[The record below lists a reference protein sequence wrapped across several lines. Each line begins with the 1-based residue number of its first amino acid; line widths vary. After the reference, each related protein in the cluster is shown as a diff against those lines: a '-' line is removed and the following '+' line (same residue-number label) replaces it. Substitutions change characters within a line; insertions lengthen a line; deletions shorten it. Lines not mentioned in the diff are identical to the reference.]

1 MSQPDDLSDFGLGL
15 DLIVDPSPFFGAATP
30 PDSPTLL
37 PGQADHDMS
46 DLINWPEQYNDAAVD
61 EDSDP
66 EVAALARANSATV
79 DFLNMF
85 PADTNPRAAQTVN
98 LAVNMRTLFSLFF
111 RSIALM
117 LIRSW
122 MQSTVFQWRCPRR
135 RSM

>member
-1 MSQPDDLSDFGLGL
+1 MSQPDEPFDFGL

-37 PGQADHDMS
+37 PGQADHDLS

-61 EDSDP
+61 EPEDSDP
-66 EVAALARANSATV
+66 ELAARARANSATV

-98 LAVNMRTLFSLFF
+98 LAVNMPTLFSLFF

-135 RSM
+135 RSL